1 MFSTF
6 DFDWNLVVQ
15 IAGVF
20 LALLGGVLSVPIINW
35 LKNLGKMNGRLAQL
49 VTAVVAALIAVLT
62 LIVSG
67 AIAPEPLT
75 VEYISTLFTAV
86 LVASQAEYRRLKD
99 QLKDE
104 AGQ

>member
-1 MFSTF
+1 MVVELN
-6 DFDWNLVVQ
+6 WNLVIQ

-20 LALLGGVLSVPIINW
+20 LALVGGVLSVPLINW
-35 LKNLGKMNGRLAQL
+35 LKTLSGIDGRLAQV
-49 VTAVVAALIAVLT
+49 VTAVVAAVVAVLT

-75 VEYISTLFTAV
+75 VEYVGSLFMAV

-99 QLKDE
+99 QLKKD
-104 AGQ
+104 GSQ